1 MRKILKWKEAK
12 RPSRSI
18 QFSIPSNPELYAYI
32 QAGSPSIRKMR
43 YKVKKSVLLLLPCAL
58 ALAFSRPALGHTG
71 LEFFLQEV
79 PDPDA
84 MTMDGDDS
92 DWGWFDNDLALDS
105 NLDFYL
111 TSGSVAEP
119 DDYSATWRLAYS
131 RPPDNRLYFFLR
143 IQDDSLRRQE
153 PDLKRMWHDDFT
165 QFNLDNDHSGG
176 PGLGAN
182 LDEASNHQ
190 RYHLRILPGPDGVAA
205 FNSQIEVLGDEQLSW
220 TQDVDLFGNVTG
232 VWDLA
237 WTVTP
242 PDAQHGTL
250 DIEVTWEGR
259 LKTYD
264 AVGLTEAESV
274 RHVYED
280 GQVTHLGPR
289 LTDNDGSLF
298 QYDFYLKD
306 RFTGDENPAQYG
318 TEGDQFPDWTL
329 IGCEDCPNA
338 GGSGGTAVESSSWG
352 RIKSHLSNQLH

>member
-1 MRKILKWKEAK
+1 M
-12 RPSRSI
+12 
-18 QFSIPSNPELYAYI
+18 
-32 QAGSPSIRKMR
+32 
-43 YKVKKSVLLLLPCAL
+43 KKSILLLFPCAL
-58 ALAFSRPALGHTG
+58 ALALSGPALAHTG

-105 NLDFYL
+105 NLDFYV
-111 TSGSVAEP
+111 TSGEVADPE
-119 DDYSATWRLAYS
+119 DYSATWRIAYS

-205 FNSQIEVLGDEQLSW
+205 FNSQIEVLGDENLSW
-220 TQDVDLFGNVTG
+220 TQDVDLFGNATD

-250 DIEVTWEGR
+250 DIEVTWEAR
-259 LKTYD
+259 FKTYD
-264 AVGLTEAESV
+264 AVGLSEGESV

-298 QYDFYLKD
+298 QYDFYLQD
-306 RFTGDENPAQYG
+306 RFTGTQNPAQYG
-318 TEGDQFPDWTL
+318 TEGDQFPDWIL

-338 GGSGGTAVESSSWG
+338 GGSGATAVESSSWG
-352 RIKSHLSNQLH
+352 RIKNHLSNQSR

>member
-1 MRKILKWKEAK
+1 MKRFIILPLA
-12 RPSRSI
+12 
-18 QFSIPSNPELYAYI
+18 
-32 QAGSPSIRKMR
+32 
-43 YKVKKSVLLLLPCAL
+43 CAL
-58 ALAFSRPALGHTG
+58 ALAFSGPALGHTG

-84 MTMDGDDS
+84 MTMDGDES

-105 NLDFYL
+105 NLDFYV
-111 TSGSVAEP
+111 TSGEVADPE
-119 DDYSATWRLAYS
+119 DYSATWRIAYS

-205 FNSQIEVLGDEQLSW
+205 FNSQIEVLGDERLSW
-220 TQDVDLFGNVTG
+220 TQDVDLSGNVTG

-250 DIEVTWEGR
+250 DIEVTWEAR
-259 LKTYD
+259 FKTYD
-264 AVGLTEAESV
+264 AVGLSEAESV

-298 QYDFYLKD
+298 QYDFYLQD
-306 RFTGDENPAQYG
+306 RFTGDQNPAQYG
-318 TEGDQFPDWTL
+318 TEGDQFPDWFL

-352 RIKSHLSNQLH
+352 RIKSHLSNQLR

>member
-1 MRKILKWKEAK
+1 MRK
-12 RPSRSI
+12 SI
-18 QFSIPSNPELYAYI
+18 
-32 QAGSPSIRKMR
+32 
-43 YKVKKSVLLLLPCAL
+43 LLLLPCAL
-58 ALAFSRPALGHTG
+58 ALAFSGPALGHTG

-84 MTMDGDDS
+84 MTMDGDES

-105 NLDFYL
+105 NLDFYV
-111 TSGSVAEP
+111 TSGEVADPE
-119 DDYSATWRLAYS
+119 DYSATWRIAYS

-250 DIEVTWEGR
+250 DIEVTWEAR
-259 LKTYD
+259 FKTYD

-298 QYDFYLKD
+298 QYDFYLQD
-306 RFTGDENPAQYG
+306 RFTGDQNPAQYG
-318 TEGDQFPDWTL
+318 TEGDQFPDWIL

-352 RIKSHLSNQLH
+352 RIKGHLSNQLH

>member
-1 MRKILKWKEAK
+1 M
-12 RPSRSI
+12 
-18 QFSIPSNPELYAYI
+18 
-32 QAGSPSIRKMR
+32 
-43 YKVKKSVLLLLPCAL
+43 KKSTLLLLPCAL
-58 ALAFSRPALGHTG
+58 ALTFSGPALAHTG

-105 NLDFYL
+105 NLDFYV
-111 TSGSVAEP
+111 TSGEVADPE
-119 DDYSATWRLAYS
+119 DYSATWRIAYS

-205 FNSQIEVLGDEQLSW
+205 FNSQIEVLGDENLSW
-220 TQDVDLFGNVTG
+220 TQDVDLFGNATD

-250 DIEVTWEGR
+250 DLEVTWEAR
-259 LKTYD
+259 FKTYD
-264 AVGLTEAESV
+264 AVGLSEAESV

-280 GQVTHLGPR
+280 GQVTHLGAAAHR
-289 LTDNDGSLF
+289 
-298 QYDFYLKD
+298 
-306 RFTGDENPAQYG
+306 
-318 TEGDQFPDWTL
+318 
-329 IGCEDCPNA
+329 
-338 GGSGGTAVESSSWG
+338 
-352 RIKSHLSNQLH
+352 

>member
-1 MRKILKWKEAK
+1 M
-12 RPSRSI
+12 
-18 QFSIPSNPELYAYI
+18 
-32 QAGSPSIRKMR
+32 
-43 YKVKKSVLLLLPCAL
+43 KKFTLLLLPCAL
-58 ALAFSRPALGHTG
+58 ALAFSGPALAHTG

-105 NLDFYL
+105 NLDFYV
-111 TSGSVAEP
+111 TSGEVADPE
-119 DDYSATWRLAYS
+119 DYSATWRIAYS

-205 FNSQIEVLGDEQLSW
+205 FNSQIEVLGDENLSW
-220 TQDVDLFGNVTG
+220 TQDVDLFGNATD

-250 DIEVTWEGR
+250 DIEVTWEAR
-259 LKTYD
+259 FKTYD
-264 AVGLTEAESV
+264 AVGLSEAESV

-298 QYDFYLKD
+298 QYDFYLQD
-306 RFTGDENPAQYG
+306 RFTGVKNAAQYG
-318 TEGDQFPDWTL
+318 TEGDQFPDWFL

-338 GGSGGTAVESSSWG
+338 GGSGATAVESSSWG
-352 RIKSHLSNQLH
+352 RIKNHLSNQLR

>member
-1 MRKILKWKEAK
+1 M
-12 RPSRSI
+12 
-18 QFSIPSNPELYAYI
+18 
-32 QAGSPSIRKMR
+32 
-43 YKVKKSVLLLLPCAL
+43 KKSILLLLPCAL
-58 ALAFSRPALGHTG
+58 ALAFSGPALAHTG

-105 NLDFYL
+105 NLDFYV
-111 TSGSVAEP
+111 TSGEVADPE
-119 DDYSATWRLAYS
+119 DYSATWRIAYS

-190 RYHLRILPGPDGVAA
+190 RYHMRILPGPDGVTA
-205 FNSQIEVLGDEQLSW
+205 FNSQIEVLGDENLSW
-220 TQDVDLFGNVTG
+220 TQDVDLFGNATD

-250 DIEVTWEGR
+250 DIEVTWEAR
-259 LKTYD
+259 FKTYD
-264 AVGLTEAESV
+264 AVGLSEAESV

-298 QYDFYLKD
+298 QYDFYLQD
-306 RFTGDENPAQYG
+306 RFTGVKNAAQYG
-318 TEGDQFPDWTL
+318 TEGDQFPDWFL

-338 GGSGGTAVESSSWG
+338 GGSGATSVESSSWG
-352 RIKSHLSNQLH
+352 RIKNHLNNQVR

>member
-1 MRKILKWKEAK
+1 M
-12 RPSRSI
+12 
-18 QFSIPSNPELYAYI
+18 
-32 QAGSPSIRKMR
+32 
-43 YKVKKSVLLLLPCAL
+43 KKSMLLLLPCAL
-58 ALAFSRPALGHTG
+58 ALAFSGPALGHTG

-105 NLDFYL
+105 NLDFYV
-111 TSGSVAEP
+111 TSGEVAEP
-119 DDYSATWRLAYS
+119 DDYSATWRIAYS

-250 DIEVTWEGR
+250 DIEVTWEAR
-259 LKTYD
+259 FKTYD
-264 AVGLTEAESV
+264 AVGLSEAESV

-298 QYDFYLKD
+298 QYDFYLQD
-306 RFTGDENPAQYG
+306 RFTGNQNPAQYG

-338 GGSGGTAVESSSWG
+338 GGSGTATAVGSSSWG

>member
-1 MRKILKWKEAK
+1 M
-12 RPSRSI
+12 
-18 QFSIPSNPELYAYI
+18 
-32 QAGSPSIRKMR
+32 
-43 YKVKKSVLLLLPCAL
+43 KKSILLLLPCAL
-58 ALAFSRPALGHTG
+58 AMAFSGPALAHTG

-105 NLDFYL
+105 NLDFYV
-111 TSGSVAEP
+111 TSGEVADPE
-119 DDYSATWRLAYS
+119 DYSATWRIAYS

-165 QFNLDNDHSGG
+165 QFNLDNGS
-176 PGLGAN
+176 N

-190 RYHLRILPGPDGVAA
+190 RYHLRILPGPDGVTA
-205 FNSQIEVLGDEQLSW
+205 FNSQIEVLGDENLSW
-220 TQDVDLFGNVTG
+220 TQDVDLFGNATDI
-232 VWDLA
+232 WDLA

-250 DIEVTWEGR
+250 DIEVTWEAR
-259 LKTYD
+259 FKTYD
-264 AVGLTEAESV
+264 AVGLSEAESV

-298 QYDFYLKD
+298 QYDFYLQD
-306 RFTGDENPAQYG
+306 RFTGTQNPAQYG
-318 TEGDQFPDWTL
+318 TEGDQFPDWFL

-338 GGSGGTAVESSSWG
+338 GGSGATAVESSSWG
-352 RIKSHLSNQLH
+352 RIKNHLSNQSL

>member
-1 MRKILKWKEAK
+1 MRK
-12 RPSRSI
+12 SI
-18 QFSIPSNPELYAYI
+18 
-32 QAGSPSIRKMR
+32 
-43 YKVKKSVLLLLPCAL
+43 LLLLPCAL
-58 ALAFSRPALGHTG
+58 ALAFSGPALGHTG

-105 NLDFYL
+105 NLDFYV
-111 TSGSVAEP
+111 TSGEVADPE
-119 DDYSATWRLAYS
+119 DYSATWRIAYS

-250 DIEVTWEGR
+250 DIEVTWEAR
-259 LKTYD
+259 FKTYD
-264 AVGLTEAESV
+264 AVGLSEAESV

-298 QYDFYLKD
+298 QYDFYLQD
-306 RFTGDENPAQYG
+306 RFTGTQNPAQYG
-318 TEGDQFPDWTL
+318 TEGDQFPDWFL

-338 GGSGGTAVESSSWG
+338 GGSGATAVESSSWG

>member
-1 MRKILKWKEAK
+1 M
-12 RPSRSI
+12 
-18 QFSIPSNPELYAYI
+18 
-32 QAGSPSIRKMR
+32 
-43 YKVKKSVLLLLPCAL
+43 KKFTLLLLPCAL
-58 ALAFSRPALGHTG
+58 ALTFSGPAMAHTG

-105 NLDFYL
+105 NLDFYV
-111 TSGSVAEP
+111 TSGEVADPE
-119 DDYSATWRLAYS
+119 DYSATWRIAYS

-190 RYHLRILPGPDGVAA
+190 RYHLRILPGPDGVTA
-205 FNSQIEVLGDEQLSW
+205 FNSQIEVLGDENLSW
-220 TQDVDLFGNVTG
+220 NQDVDLFGNATD

-250 DIEVTWEGR
+250 DIEVTWEAR
-259 LKTYD
+259 FKTYD
-264 AVGLTEAESV
+264 AVGLSEAESV

-298 QYDFYLKD
+298 QYDFYLQD
-306 RFTGDENPAQYG
+306 RFTGTQNPAQYG
-318 TEGDQFPDWTL
+318 TEGDQFPDWFL

-338 GGSGGTAVESSSWG
+338 GGTGATAVESSSWG
-352 RIKSHLSNQLH
+352 RIKNHLSNQLR

>member
-1 MRKILKWKEAK
+1 M
-12 RPSRSI
+12 
-18 QFSIPSNPELYAYI
+18 
-32 QAGSPSIRKMR
+32 
-43 YKVKKSVLLLLPCAL
+43 KKSTFLLLPCAL
-58 ALAFSRPALGHTG
+58 ALAFSGPALAHTG

-105 NLDFYL
+105 NLDFYV
-111 TSGSVAEP
+111 TSGEVADPE
-119 DDYSATWRLAYS
+119 DYSATWRIAYS

-190 RYHLRILPGPDGVAA
+190 RYHLRILPGPDGVTA
-205 FNSQIEVLGDEQLSW
+205 FNSQIEVLGDENLSW
-220 TQDVDLFGNVTG
+220 TQDVDLFGNATD

-250 DIEVTWEGR
+250 DIEVTWEAR
-259 LKTYD
+259 FKTYD
-264 AVGLTEAESV
+264 AVGLSEAESV

-298 QYDFYLKD
+298 QYDFYLQD
-306 RFTGDENPAQYG
+306 RFTGVKNAAQYG
-318 TEGDQFPDWTL
+318 TEGDQFPDWFL

-338 GGSGGTAVESSSWG
+338 GGSGATAVESSSWG
-352 RIKSHLSNQLH
+352 RIKNHLSNQSR

>member
-1 MRKILKWKEAK
+1 M
-12 RPSRSI
+12 
-18 QFSIPSNPELYAYI
+18 
-32 QAGSPSIRKMR
+32 
-43 YKVKKSVLLLLPCAL
+43 KKSTLLLLPCAL
-58 ALAFSRPALGHTG
+58 ALTFSGPALAHTG

-105 NLDFYL
+105 NLDFYV
-111 TSGSVAEP
+111 TSGEVADP
-119 DDYSATWRLAYS
+119 ADYSATWRIAYS

-190 RYHLRILPGPDGVAA
+190 RYHLRILPGPDGVTA
-205 FNSQIEVLGDEQLSW
+205 FNSQIEVLGDEKLSW
-220 TQDVDLFGNVTG
+220 TQDVDLFGNATD

-250 DIEVTWEGR
+250 DIEVTWEAR
-259 LKTYD
+259 FKTYD
-264 AVGLTEAESV
+264 AVGLSEAESV

-298 QYDFYLKD
+298 QYDFYLQD
-306 RFTGDENPAQYG
+306 RFTGTQNPAQYG
-318 TEGDQFPDWTL
+318 TEGDQFPDWFL

-338 GGSGGTAVESSSWG
+338 GGSGATAVESSSWG
-352 RIKSHLSNQLH
+352 RIKNHLSNQLR

>member
-1 MRKILKWKEAK
+1 M
-12 RPSRSI
+12 
-18 QFSIPSNPELYAYI
+18 
-32 QAGSPSIRKMR
+32 
-43 YKVKKSVLLLLPCAL
+43 KKSVLLLLPCAL
-58 ALAFSRPALGHTG
+58 AVAFSGPALGHTG

-105 NLDFYL
+105 NLDFYV
-111 TSGSVAEP
+111 TSGEVADP
-119 DDYSATWRLAYS
+119 ADYSATWRIAYS

-190 RYHLRILPGPDGVAA
+190 RYHLRILPGPDGVTA
-205 FNSQIEVLGDEQLSW
+205 FNSQIEVLGDEKLSW
-220 TQDVDLFGNVTG
+220 TQDVDLFGNATD

-250 DIEVTWEGR
+250 DIEVTWEAR
-259 LKTYD
+259 FKTYD
-264 AVGLTEAESV
+264 AVGLSEAESV

-298 QYDFYLKD
+298 QYDFYLQD
-306 RFTGDENPAQYG
+306 RFTGTQNPAQYG
-318 TEGDQFPDWTL
+318 TEGDQFPDWFL

-338 GGSGGTAVESSSWG
+338 GGSGATAVESSSWG
-352 RIKSHLSNQLH
+352 RIKNHLSNQLR

>member
-1 MRKILKWKEAK
+1 MK
-12 RPSRSI
+12 RSI
-18 QFSIPSNPELYAYI
+18 
-32 QAGSPSIRKMR
+32 
-43 YKVKKSVLLLLPCAL
+43 LLLLPCAL
-58 ALAFSRPALGHTG
+58 ALAFSGPALGHTG

-105 NLDFYL
+105 ALDFYA
-111 TSGSVAEP
+111 TNGEVVGA
-119 DDYSATWRLAYS
+119 DDYAATFRLAYS

-190 RYHLRILPGPDGVAA
+190 RYHMRILPGPDGVAA

-220 TQDVDLFGNVTG
+220 TQDVDLFGNATD
-232 VWDLA
+232 VWELV
-237 WTVTP
+237 WTITP

-250 DIEVTWEGR
+250 DVEVTWEAR

-264 AVGLTEAESV
+264 VVGLTEAESV

-280 GQVTHLGPR
+280 GQVTHIGPR
-289 LTDNDGSLF
+289 LVDSDGSLY
-298 QYDFYLKD
+298 QHDMWLKD
-306 RFTGDENPAQYG
+306 RFTGDQNPNSYDTQ
-318 TEGDQFPDWTL
+318 GDAFPDWTL

-338 GGSGGTAVESSSWG
+338 GGSGTGTAVESSSWG
-352 RIKSHLSNQLH
+352 RIKSHLSNQLR

>member
-1 MRKILKWKEAK
+1 MKRFIILPLA
-12 RPSRSI
+12 
-18 QFSIPSNPELYAYI
+18 
-32 QAGSPSIRKMR
+32 
-43 YKVKKSVLLLLPCAL
+43 CAL
-58 ALAFSRPALGHTG
+58 ALAFSGPALGHTG

-84 MTMDGDDS
+84 MTMDGDES

-105 NLDFYL
+105 NLDFYV
-111 TSGSVAEP
+111 TSGEVADPE
-119 DDYSATWRLAYS
+119 DYSATWRIAYS

-205 FNSQIEVLGDEQLSW
+205 FNSQIEVLGDERLSW

-250 DIEVTWEGR
+250 DIEVTWEAR
-259 LKTYD
+259 FKTYD
-264 AVGLTEAESV
+264 AVGLSEAESV

-298 QYDFYLKD
+298 QYDFYLQD
-306 RFTGDENPAQYG
+306 RFTGDQNPAQYG
-318 TEGDQFPDWTL
+318 TEGDQFPDWFL

-352 RIKSHLSNQLH
+352 RIKSHLSNQLR

>member
-1 MRKILKWKEAK
+1 M
-12 RPSRSI
+12 
-18 QFSIPSNPELYAYI
+18 
-32 QAGSPSIRKMR
+32 
-43 YKVKKSVLLLLPCAL
+43 KKSTLLLLPCAL
-58 ALAFSRPALGHTG
+58 ALAFSGPALAHTG

-105 NLDFYL
+105 NLDFYV
-111 TSGSVAEP
+111 TSGEVADPE
-119 DDYSATWRLAYS
+119 DYSATWRIAYS

-190 RYHLRILPGPDGVAA
+190 RYHLRILPGPDGVTA
-205 FNSQIEVLGDEQLSW
+205 FNSQIEVLGDENLSW
-220 TQDVDLFGNVTG
+220 TQDVDLFGNATD

-250 DIEVTWEGR
+250 DIEVTWEAR
-259 LKTYD
+259 FKTYD
-264 AVGLTEAESV
+264 AVGLSEAESV

-298 QYDFYLKD
+298 QYDFYLQD
-306 RFTGDENPAQYG
+306 RFTGVKNAAQYG
-318 TEGDQFPDWTL
+318 TEGDQFPDWFL

-338 GGSGGTAVESSSWG
+338 GGSGATSVESSSWG
-352 RIKSHLSNQLH
+352 RIKNHLNNQVR

>member
-1 MRKILKWKEAK
+1 M
-12 RPSRSI
+12 
-18 QFSIPSNPELYAYI
+18 
-32 QAGSPSIRKMR
+32 
-43 YKVKKSVLLLLPCAL
+43 KKFILLLLPCAL
-58 ALAFSRPALGHTG
+58 ALAFSGPALGHTG

-84 MTMDGDDS
+84 MTMDGDES

-105 NLDFYL
+105 NLDFYV
-111 TSGSVAEP
+111 TSGEVADPE
-119 DDYSATWRLAYS
+119 DYSATWRIAYS

-205 FNSQIEVLGDEQLSW
+205 FNSQIEVLGDERLSW
-220 TQDVDLFGNVTG
+220 NQDVDLFGNHTG
-232 VWDLA
+232 IWDLA

-250 DIEVTWEGR
+250 DVEVTWEGR
-259 LKTYD
+259 FETYD
-264 AVGLTEAESV
+264 AVALSKEESV
-274 RHVYED
+274 RHVYEA
-280 GQVTHLGPR
+280 GQITHIGP
-289 LTDNDGSLF
+289 LLVDCDTEVSEYYF
-298 QYDFYLKD
+298 ILKD
-306 RFTGDENPAQYG
+306 RFTGDINDATYDTQ
-318 TEGDQFPDWTL
+318 GDAFPDWVAL
-329 IGCEDCPNA
+329 ECENCPNA
-338 GGSGGTAVESSSWG
+338 GQSATAVESFSWG
-352 RIKSHLSNQLH
+352 RIKSHLSNQLR

>member
-1 MRKILKWKEAK
+1 M
-12 RPSRSI
+12 
-18 QFSIPSNPELYAYI
+18 
-32 QAGSPSIRKMR
+32 
-43 YKVKKSVLLLLPCAL
+43 KKYTLLLLPCAL
-58 ALAFSRPALGHTG
+58 ALTFSGPALAHTG

-105 NLDFYL
+105 NLDFYV
-111 TSGSVAEP
+111 TSGEVADPE
-119 DDYSATWRLAYS
+119 DYSATWRIAYS

-176 PGLGAN
+176 PGLGSN

-190 RYHLRILPGPDGVAA
+190 RYHLRILPGPDGVTA
-205 FNSQIEVLGDEQLSW
+205 FNSQIEVLGDENLSW
-220 TQDVDLFGNVTG
+220 TQDVDLFGNATD

-250 DIEVTWEGR
+250 DIEVTWEAR
-259 LKTYD
+259 FKTYD
-264 AVGLTEAESV
+264 AVGLSEAESV

-298 QYDFYLKD
+298 QYDFYLQD
-306 RFTGDENPAQYG
+306 RFTGTQNPAQYG
-318 TEGDQFPDWTL
+318 TEGDQFPDWFL

-338 GGSGGTAVESSSWG
+338 GGSGATAVESSSWG
-352 RIKSHLSNQLH
+352 RIKNHLSNQSR

>member
-1 MRKILKWKEAK
+1 MRK
-12 RPSRSI
+12 SI
-18 QFSIPSNPELYAYI
+18 
-32 QAGSPSIRKMR
+32 
-43 YKVKKSVLLLLPCAL
+43 LLLLPCAL
-58 ALAFSRPALGHTG
+58 ALAFSGPALGHTG

-84 MTMDGDDS
+84 MTMDGDES

-105 NLDFYL
+105 NLDFYV
-111 TSGSVAEP
+111 TSGEVADPE
-119 DDYSATWRLAYS
+119 DYSATWRIAYS

-205 FNSQIEVLGDEQLSW
+205 FNSQIEVLGDERLSW

-250 DIEVTWEGR
+250 DIEVTWEAR

-298 QYDFYLKD
+298 QYDFYLQD
-306 RFTGDENPAQYG
+306 RFTGDQNPAQYG
-318 TEGDQFPDWTL
+318 TEGDQFPDWFL

-338 GGSGGTAVESSSWG
+338 GGSGTGTAVESASWG
-352 RIKSHLSNQLH
+352 RIKSHLSNQLR

>member
-1 MRKILKWKEAK
+1 M
-12 RPSRSI
+12 
-18 QFSIPSNPELYAYI
+18 
-32 QAGSPSIRKMR
+32 
-43 YKVKKSVLLLLPCAL
+43 KKSTLLLLPCAL
-58 ALAFSRPALGHTG
+58 ALAFSGPALAHTG

-105 NLDFYL
+105 NLDFYV
-111 TSGSVAEP
+111 TSGEVADPE
-119 DDYSATWRLAYS
+119 DYSATWRIAYS

-250 DIEVTWEGR
+250 DIEVTWEAR
-259 LKTYD
+259 FKTYD
-264 AVGLTEAESV
+264 AVGLSEAESV

-298 QYDFYLKD
+298 QYDFYLQD
-306 RFTGDENPAQYG
+306 RFTGTQNPAQYG
-318 TEGDQFPDWTL
+318 TEGDQFPDWFL
-329 IGCEDCPNA
+329 IGCEECPNA
-338 GGSGGTAVESSSWG
+338 GGSGATAVESSSWG